1 MYLLVNDETGAVDV
15 TGSVRGLFA
24 ALARGYHKEK
34 PTFVNV
40 TTEHGYTTVRING
53 HVIAHIDKSVN
64 GRYLTVW
71 EVPSVD
77 RVEYTCTKEDAVKT
91 IMGAFGI
98 FE

>member
-24 ALARGYHKEK
+24 ALARGYHEEK

-64 GRYLTVW
+64 DRYLTVW

-77 RVEYTCTKEDAVKT
+77 RVDYTDSLENAVKT
-91 IMGAFGI
+91 VLYAFNGG
-98 FE
+98 